1 MIYLYLNNNT
11 VHARTYKTKGA
22 PMVEQSVLIDALI
35 AEERKTLQA
44 LVTDR
49 SHAIVKMAIGA
60 YLGAA
65 GAA

>member
-22 PMVEQSVLIDALI
+22 PFVTQEKLI
-35 AEERKTLQA
+35 AELLAESRQTMQA
-44 LVTDR
+44 VVDDR
-49 SHAIVKMAIGA
+49 SHAIVKMAIGES
-60 YLGAA
+60 LSKA